1 MESQRTAPTSAPTPA
16 SARAPPDDADS
27 RSVAT
32 AASATSHP
40 PPPQH
45 QQQQQ
50 SQQLS
55 QQSQQLLDPQT
66 LSVPEQQPP
75 EGSAPPIPQ
84 DSRPVATFTLN
95 DLHVHLPPYIEDV
108 DEEFHDHSSAFLTGI
123 LDVSLPILPPPSG
136 PNVWPPPDGSAT
148 FKRGGLK
155 RAGAASGHAGL
166 RPSGVSIHVE
176 GSTDPGEVFFSSF
189 TDTLWE
195 LKPETKTKRGPGSV
209 VGGDVEPLDTDR
221 IAANLDVFENNLL
234 FVKAVD
240 SGLTSIS
247 FPFRIEIPAI
257 IPSTI
262 NEDRQSKPSRGP
274 TGDNGDEEERQFR
287 LRSWERN
294 YKAPL
299 EYPFPS
305 YEIQCVISFYDPAIS
320 TSVATPAAR
329 TVVSKVIEVRRTVPD
344 SWIAANLVT
353 RSAGVASNGF
363 QFEVYHP
370 LVFPLPQKSKLSS
383 QLSVRLKI
391 ASSRANELFR
401 VSAVDFKPVI
411 KFYEIATKQR
421 KEEHSQPIG
430 PTFQVKASEVL
441 KSVHFLTINFPFI
454 PRNAD
459 TTTEHW
465 RLEHWIEGTVH
476 YKERGNIVNRKA
488 KFGFPVEVVHP
499 WPDDSACD
507 ADLKDVFREMPIPK
521 RYLSQQCEVPY
532 SFSADPT
539 PLVDQPGDVTP
550 ATP

>member
-1 MESQRTAPTSAPTPA
+1 PTSAATA
-16 SARAPPDDADS
+16 SAAVPPDDDA

-32 AASATSHP
+32 AVSTRSHPAPP

-45 QQQQQ
+45 QQQHL

-55 QQSQQLLDPQT
+55 QQAQQLLDPQAF
-66 LSVPEQQPP
+66 SVPE
-75 EGSAPPIPQ
+75 PQ
-84 DSRPVATFTLN
+84 ALDGPVDSRPVATFTLN
-95 DLHVHLPPYIEDV
+95 DPHIHLPPYIEDV
-108 DEEFHDHSSAFLTGI
+108 DEEFHDHSSTFLTGI
-123 LDVSLPILPPPSG
+123 LDVSLPILPPASS
-136 PNVWPPPDGSAT
+136 PNVWPTPDGSAT

-155 RAGAASGHAGL
+155 RAGAASGHLGL

-176 GSTDPGEVFFSSF
+176 GSTGPGEVFFSSF

-195 LKPETKTKRGPGSV
+195 LKPETKAKRGPGSV
-209 VGGDVEPLDTDR
+209 VGGDEELLDTER

-262 NEDRQSKPSRGP
+262 NEDRQSKPSR
-274 TGDNGDEEERQFR
+274 
-287 LRSWERN
+287 
-294 YKAPL
+294 
-299 EYPFPS
+299 
-305 YEIQCVISFYDPAIS
+305 AIS

-370 LVFPLPQKSKLSS
+370 LVFPLPQKPKLSS

-411 KFYEIATKQR
+411 KFYE
-421 KEEHSQPIG
+421 
-430 PTFQVKASEVL
+430 
-441 KSVHFLTINFPFI
+441 
-454 PRNAD
+454 
-459 TTTEHW
+459 
-465 RLEHWIEGTVH
+465 
-476 YKERGNIVNRKA
+476 
-488 KFGFPVEVVHP
+488 
-499 WPDDSACD
+499 
-507 ADLKDVFREMPIPK
+507 M
-521 RYLSQQCEVPY
+521 
-532 SFSADPT
+532 
-539 PLVDQPGDVTP
+539 
-550 ATP
+550 